1 MPNSVSRFTKSFT
14 HALHGLVFLFRSQ
27 VNAQIELCIA
37 VSVIIA
43 AAVFRISS
51 SEWIQVL
58 LCIAMVLGLEGINT
72 SIEIL
77 ADKLHP
83 GFDDQIGKVKDVAA
97 GAVLIASILAATIG
111 FIIFVPRILDI
122 I

>member
-1 MPNSVSRFTKSFT
+1 MPNSVSRFIKSFT
-14 HALHGLVFLFRSQ
+14 HALHGFDFLFRSQ
-27 VNAQIELCIA
+27 VNARIELCIA

-43 AAVFRISS
+43 AVVFHISP

-72 SIEIL
+72 SIELL

-83 GFDDQIGKVKDVAA
+83 GFDEQIGKVKDIAA

-111 FIIFVPRILDI
+111 FIIFVPRIMEI
-122 I
+122 M